1 MKFSHLVGHFFGKS
15 VQPRLRRD
23 AMIAIRFFDLH
34 GASMSIEFSP
44 AVIDACSTFVI
55 TLDRHPV
62 GAAALVVLLLA
73 GGAAIALSKWSRK

>member
-1 MKFSHLVGHFFGKS
+1 
-15 VQPRLRRD
+15 
-23 AMIAIRFFDLH
+23 MIAIRIFDPQ
-34 GASMSIEFSP
+34 GVSMSIELSP

-73 GGAAIALSKWSRK
+73 GGAAIALATKWRK